1 MVLFLRGTTCFA
13 VGWLFVSIGLR
24 KAQDRGAHRRTVYRN
39 HPNVDDELWKRAFWI
54 LLAFDHIL
62 GASLGRGIATGQ
74 EE

>member
-1 MVLFLRGTTCFA
+1 MVQFLRGTTCTA

-24 KAQDRGAHRRTVYRN
+24 KAQDRGAHRLKVYRN
-39 HPNVDDELWKRAFWI
+39 YPNADDELWKRAFWS